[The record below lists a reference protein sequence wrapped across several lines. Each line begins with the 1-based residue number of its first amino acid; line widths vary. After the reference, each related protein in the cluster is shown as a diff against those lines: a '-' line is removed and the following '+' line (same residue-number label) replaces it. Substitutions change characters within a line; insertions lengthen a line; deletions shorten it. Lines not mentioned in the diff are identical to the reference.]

1 MSKSK
6 ASNIVRMEWLQNRTP
21 TGKRSATKARKLAQY
36 LAYGRGRPQEQLERP
51 QRGRWLDQSGQIV
64 SHEDVLQW
72 VKEQG
77 MENRYTRQFIL
88 SVKDAALTPEAF
100 NRAMAAG
107 GDLFSEW
114 RLLQHQDSRYPHAH
128 ALAFGQEEVPVKS
141 EAFRAWWLAVRA
153 ALEQERQTQMEQEKA
168 QQQQLAQGLEQR
180 SEQIASQ
187 QLGKL
192 LSTEPTAVLGKQQMV
207 EEVEELAVAEEP
219 GQELEKSQQHGWGL
233 GW

>member
-1 MSKSK
+1 MRKSK

-21 TGKRSATKARKLAQY
+21 TGKRSATKVRKLAQY
-36 LAYGRGRPQEQLERP
+36 LAFGRGRPQEQMERP
-51 QRGRWLDQSGQIV
+51 RRGQWLDESGRAV
-64 SHEDVLQW
+64 KHEAVLQW

-77 MENRYTRQFIL
+77 MENLYTRQFIL

-107 GDLFSEW
+107 GDLFPEW
-114 RLLQHQDSRYPHAH
+114 RLIQHQDSRYPHAH

-141 EAFRAWWLAVRA
+141 EAFREWWLAVRA

-180 SEQIASQ
+180 AEQTADQ
-187 QLGKL
+187 QLDKSLG
-192 LSTEPTAVLGKQQMV
+192 TEPTAIPGKQQMV
-207 EEVEELAVAEEP
+207 EEVEELTAAEKP
-219 GQELEKSQQHGWGL
+219 GQDLEKSQNHGWGL